1 MKRKNSPYLPAKIAK
16 SNHMIVSDR
25 PPFSSLLRIFVLV
38 LFVGW
43 LVIGQTIGLAIGA
56 LLYEGSFIND
66 YGDLVNHPELKNA
79 LLLTLGVGSAIGLI
93 LLPIYYLKFLERKN
107 IGTFFKNES
116 NWMIMLVALFLAVI
130 GLSMSISP
138 IVEWNANVHFP
149 TWMSGFET
157 WARNYE
163 LQGAETTKLLTSN
176 LSLAEFLFTFI
187 VVAIIPGIGE
197 ELVFRG
203 LIQTEFQR
211 ALRNPHA
218 AIWITAMLFSA
229 IHVQFFGFLPRMF
242 IGAFLG
248 YLFYW
253 SGNLLVSMIA
263 HFFNNGIQLLGLYLY
278 QKGIITIDLE
288 STESA
293 PWTIVAIGTVATF
306 LLLAYLRNYFIS
318 RSTSISDIH

>member
-1 MKRKNSPYLPAKIAK
+1 LPAKIAK

>member
-1 MKRKNSPYLPAKIAK
+1 
-16 SNHMIVSDR
+16 MIVSDR

>member
-1 MKRKNSPYLPAKIAK
+1 
-16 SNHMIVSDR
+16 MIVSDR

-306 LLLAYLRNYFIS
+306 LLLAYLRNYFI
-318 RSTSISDIH
+318 

>member
-1 MKRKNSPYLPAKIAK
+1 LKRKNSPYLPAKIAK

>member
-1 MKRKNSPYLPAKIAK
+1 MPAKIAK